1 MSSEPNLYHLRYFV
15 CAAQLGSVAA
25 AAKAQNVSQ
34 PAISQGIRKLEE
46 SFDCALMIHTKNRFK
61 LTEEGKLLVQRSEQL
76 FQTLE
81 GIKVDLKGSKAEVS
95 GTITLATAD
104 TLAQSLLP
112 KPLQRLRTLHPQL
125 GIEIG
130 FNNAADVLSSVRTGK
145 VELGIV
151 VDDGK
156 IQGVDKTVLHEGSFC
171 FVFAKGTRYSSELG
185 FIVTQEA
192 PGEMELQKI
201 FKRKFSKPAPITM
214 KVESWEV
221 IAKYVTLGFGI
232 GFVPDLMLHHWEGL
246 RIIDELQPLAQKQKY
261 RVLLIH
267 RGTHQLSRQAQAF
280 VALLS

>member
-15 CAAQLGSVAA
+15 SAAQLGSVAA
-25 AAKAQNVSQ
+25 AAKAHNVSQ

-46 SFDCALMIHTKNRFK
+46 SLECSLMIHTKNRFK
-61 LTEEGKLLVQRSEQL
+61 LTEEGKLLVQRSGQL

-81 GIKVDLKGSKAEVS
+81 GIKLDLKGSKAELS
-95 GTITLATAD
+95 GTISIATAD

-112 KPLQRLRTLHPQL
+112 KSLLKLKQKHPQL

-130 FNNAADVLSSVRTGK
+130 FSNAAEVLSLVKTGK
-145 VELGIV
+145 AELGIV
-151 VDDGK
+151 VDDGR
-156 IQGVDKTVLHEGSFC
+156 IQGVDMSVLHEGSFC
-171 FVFAKGTRYSSELG
+171 CVFAKGIRISHDLG

-201 FKRKFSKPAPITM
+201 YKKKFSKPAPIAM

-221 IAKYVTLGFGI
+221 IAKYVTLGLGI
-232 GFVPDLMLHHWEGL
+232 GFIPDLMLHHWDGIRVIE
-246 RIIDELQPLAQKQKY
+246 ELQPLAEKQKY

-280 VALLS
+280 VALLT

>member
-1 MSSEPNLYHLRYFV
+1 MASEPNLYHLRYFV
-15 CAAQLGSVAA
+15 SAAQLGSVAA

-46 SFDCALMIHTKNRFK
+46 SLECSLMIHTKNRFK
-61 LTEEGKLLVQRSEQL
+61 LTEEGKLLVERSAQL

-81 GIKVDLKGSKAEVS
+81 GIRLDLKGSKAELS
-95 GTITLATAD
+95 GSITIATAD

-112 KPLQRLRTLHPQL
+112 RTLQKLKQKHPQL
-125 GIEIG
+125 GIEIA
-130 FNNAADVLSSVRTGK
+130 FNNAAEVLSLVKTGK
-145 VELGIV
+145 SELGIV

-156 IQGVDKTVLHEGSFC
+156 IQGVDRTVLHEGSFC
-171 FVFAKGTRYSSELG
+171 CVFAKGTRYFQELG

-201 FKRKFSKPAPITM
+201 YKKKYSKSAPIAM

-221 IAKYVTLGFGI
+221 IAKYVTLGLGI
-232 GFVPDLMLHHWEGL
+232 GFVPDLMLQHWDGI
-246 RIIDELQPLAQKQKY
+246 RVIDELQPLAEKQKY

-280 VALLS
+280 VALLR